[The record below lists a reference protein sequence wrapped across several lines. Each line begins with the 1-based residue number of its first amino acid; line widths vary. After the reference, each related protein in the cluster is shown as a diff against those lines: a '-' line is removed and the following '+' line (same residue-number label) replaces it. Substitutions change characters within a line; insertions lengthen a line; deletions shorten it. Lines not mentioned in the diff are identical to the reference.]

1 MYNTG
6 RLRKILILLGLLKIV
21 IPYFLQNSFYE
32 PHRDEFLY
40 LAEGH
45 HLARGFMEVP
55 PMLSVFAWLT
65 HVFGDGLFWIKLWPS
80 LFGAATFITAGEIAI
95 SLGGKTFALLLIF
108 LPFIFGV
115 YLRLF
120 FLFQPNTPEVF
131 FWTMIAYSTVR
142 FVQTKKNKFLYLLG
156 VSIGLGMLS
165 KYSVS
170 IFVASIFISLLF
182 TRHRTIFLKK
192 HFWLAMIVCFVIF
205 LPNLIW
211 QYTEKFP
218 VVYHMNEL
226 QRTQLQYISPLQFLI
241 DQLLMNLP
249 CVFIWL
255 AGLWYVSFLKNGKNY
270 RFIGWAYFFV
280 IVLFL
285 IGHGKNYYAL
295 GVYPVLF
302 AFGSVHLEAFTTV
315 KRKSLRRAL
324 VIFPIL
330 SGIYFIPLSLPIF
343 KPDKLARFYSKVNMA
358 KTGFLKWEDLKDH
371 PLPQD
376 FSDMLGWEE
385 MAQKVSKAYSLLSS
399 QEKEDV
405 FIFCNN
411 YGMAG
416 AVSYYAPK
424 YHYPAAFS
432 DNASF
437 LYWLPLSKNIT
448 NMILITDDP
457 NEQQHDWA
465 KGFKQIV
472 KVDSIT
478 SAYARERGDYI
489 YLFRGA
495 DENFNHFFKEKI
507 EKDRAK
513 F

>member
-21 IPYFLQNSFYE
+21 ISYFLQNSFYE

-45 HLARGFMEVP
+45 HLAWGFMEVP

-465 KGFKQIV
+465 KGFQQIV

>member
-142 FVQTKKNKFLYLLG
+142 FIQTKENRFLYLLG

-192 HFWLAMIVCFVIF
+192 HFWLAMIVGFVIF

>member
-192 HFWLAMIVCFVIF
+192 HFWLAMIVGFVIF

>member
-45 HLARGFMEVP
+45 HLAWGFMEVP

-80 LFGAATFITAGEIAI
+80 LFGAATFIIAGEIAI

-108 LPFIFGV
+108 LPFIFGG

-411 YGMAG
+411 YGMAC

>member
-1 MYNTG
+1 
-6 RLRKILILLGLLKIV
+6 
-21 IPYFLQNSFYE
+21 
-32 PHRDEFLY
+32 
-40 LAEGH
+40 
-45 HLARGFMEVP
+45 
-55 PMLSVFAWLT
+55 
-65 HVFGDGLFWIKLWPS
+65 
-80 LFGAATFITAGEIAI
+80 
-95 SLGGKTFALLLIF
+95 
-108 LPFIFGV
+108 
-115 YLRLF
+115 
-120 FLFQPNTPEVF
+120 
-131 FWTMIAYSTVR
+131 
-142 FVQTKKNKFLYLLG
+142 
-156 VSIGLGMLS
+156 
-165 KYSVS
+165 
-170 IFVASIFISLLF
+170 
-182 TRHRTIFLKK
+182 
-192 HFWLAMIVCFVIF
+192 
-205 LPNLIW
+205 
-211 QYTEKFP
+211 
-218 VVYHMNEL
+218 MNEL

-343 KPDKLARFYSKVNMA
+343 QPDKLARFYSKVNMA

-385 MAQKVSKAYSLLSS
+385 MAQKVGKAYNLLSP
-399 QEKEDV
+399 QEKKDV

-465 KGFKQIV
+465 KGFQQIV
-472 KVDSIT
+472 KVDSVT

-507 EKDRAK
+507 EKDKAK